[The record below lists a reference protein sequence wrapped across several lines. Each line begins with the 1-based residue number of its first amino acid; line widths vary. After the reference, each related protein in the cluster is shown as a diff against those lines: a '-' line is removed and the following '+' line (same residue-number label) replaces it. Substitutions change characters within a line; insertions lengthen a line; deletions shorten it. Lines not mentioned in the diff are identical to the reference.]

1 MRLQRLRRQIQ
12 AIGDHRSKIMMIM
25 ITLTI
30 IMTVMTILIIPLVVM
45 TLVMIPLISGL
56 ADTTSFSWR
65 LALAMTMTRPQL
77 QSEEQ

>member
-1 MRLQRLRRQIQ
+1 
-12 AIGDHRSKIMMIM
+12 MMIN

-45 TLVMIPLISGL
+45 ISLISGL

-65 LALAMTMTRPQL
+65 LAPVMTMTRPQL

>member
-1 MRLQRLRRQIQ
+1 
-12 AIGDHRSKIMMIM
+12 M

-45 TLVMIPLISGL
+45 TLVMVPLISGL

-65 LALAMTMTRPQL
+65 LAPVMTMTRPQL